1 MKRLIVPSILSSDFT
16 RLGEEVKAVQRGG
29 ADWIHVDV
37 MDGHFVPNITIGVPV
52 VKSLKNLN
60 PPMMDIHL
68 MIENPER
75 FIRPFTESGEPFV
88 KAVTVQVEA
97 CKLLYSTVIEIRSCG
112 VMAGV
117 AINPGTPISSIE
129 EILPYVDL
137 VLVMTV
143 EPGFA
148 EQKFIRTMVSKVKR
162 LRHIID
168 NSEYKPLISVD
179 GGIKLDNIREVA
191 EAGADIFVSGSG
203 IFKTEDYAETIQ
215 AMRREVENARRKSDR
230 QYPLGERTD

>member
-1 MKRLIVPSILSSDFT
+1 MKKLVVPSILSSDFT
-16 RLGEEVKAVQRGG
+16 RLGEEVKAVQRAG

-37 MDGHFVPNITIGVPV
+37 MDGHFVPNITIGIPV
-52 VKSLKNLN
+52 VRSLKSLN

-75 FIRPFTESGEPFV
+75 FIRPFIEAGEPFV
-88 KAVTVQVEA
+88 KAITVQIET
-97 CKLLYSTVIEIRSCG
+97 CGLLYSTISEIRSYG

-117 AINPGTPISSIE
+117 ALNPATPISSIE
-129 EILPYVDL
+129 EIFPYIDL

-148 EQKFIRTMVSKVKR
+148 EQRFIKTMIPKVKH
-162 LRHIID
+162 LRRIID

-203 IFKTEDYAETIQ
+203 IFKSKDYAETIW
-215 AMRREVENARRKSDR
+215 AMKREVEDVGRKSDR
-230 QYPLGERTD
+230 

>member
-16 RLGEEVKAVQRGG
+16 RLGEEIKAVQKAE

-37 MDGHFVPNITIGVPV
+37 MDGHFVPNISIGIPV
-52 VKSLKNLN
+52 VKSLRNLN

-68 MIENPER
+68 MIENAEK
-75 FIRPFTESGEPFV
+75 FVRPFIEAGEPFV
-88 KAVTVQVEA
+88 KVVTVQVEA
-97 CKLLYSTVIEIRSCG
+97 CRLLYSTVVEIRSCG

-117 AINPGTPISSIE
+117 ALNPGTPISSIE
-129 EILPYVDL
+129 EILPYIDL
-137 VLVMTV
+137 ILVMTV
-143 EPGFA
+143 EPGYA
-148 EQKFIRTMVSKVKR
+148 EQKFIRMTASKVKR

-203 IFKTEDYAETIQ
+203 IFKTENYAETIL
-215 AMRREVENARRKSDR
+215 AMRREVENAGRKGNR
-230 QYPLGERTD
+230 

>member
-1 MKRLIVPSILSSDFT
+1 MKRFIVPSILSSDFT
-16 RLGEEVKAVQRGG
+16 RLGEEVKAVQRAE

-52 VKSLKNLN
+52 VRSLKDLN

-68 MIENPER
+68 MIENPDR
-75 FIRPFTESGEPFV
+75 FIRSFIEAGEPFV
-88 KAVTVQVEA
+88 KAITVQVEA
-97 CKLLYSTVIEIRSCG
+97 CGLLYSTIAEIRSYG

-129 EILPYVDL
+129 EILPYIDL
-137 VLVMTV
+137 ILVMTV

-148 EQKFIRTMVSKVKR
+148 EQKFIKTMIPKVKR

-203 IFKTEDYAETIQ
+203 IFKTKNYAETIW
-215 AMRREVENARRKSDR
+215 AMRREVEDAGRKSDR
-230 QYPLGERTD
+230 

>member
-1 MKRLIVPSILSSDFT
+1 MKKLIVPSILSADFT
-16 RLGEEVKAVQRGG
+16 KLEEEVRAVQRSG

-37 MDGHFVPNITIGVPV
+37 MDGHFVPNISIGTPI

-68 MIENPER
+68 MIDSPEKFVGA
-75 FIRPFTESGEPFV
+75 FIEAGKPFV
-88 KAVTVQVEA
+88 KVITVQVEA
-97 CKLLYSTVIEIRSCG
+97 CRLLYSTVTAIKSYG

-117 AINPGTPISSIE
+117 ALSPGTPISSIE

-137 VLVMTV
+137 ILIMTV

-148 EQKFIRTMVSKVKR
+148 EQKFINSMIPKIKR
-162 LRHIID
+162 LRCETN
-168 NSEYKPLISVD
+168 NSAYKPLIEVD

-191 EAGADIFVSGSG
+191 QAGADVFVSGSG
-203 IFKTEDYAETIQ
+203 IFKTEDYALTIQ
-215 AMRREVENARRKSDR
+215 TMRKEIESK
-230 QYPLGERTD
+230 

>member
-1 MKRLIVPSILSSDFT
+1 
-16 RLGEEVKAVQRGG
+16 
-29 ADWIHVDV
+29 
-37 MDGHFVPNITIGVPV
+37 
-52 VKSLKNLN
+52 
-60 PPMMDIHL
+60 
-68 MIENPER
+68 
-75 FIRPFTESGEPFV
+75 
-88 KAVTVQVEA
+88 
-97 CKLLYSTVIEIRSCG
+97 
-112 VMAGV
+112 
-117 AINPGTPISSIE
+117 
-129 EILPYVDL
+129 
-137 VLVMTV
+137 
-143 EPGFA
+143 
-148 EQKFIRTMVSKVKR
+148 MVSKVKR